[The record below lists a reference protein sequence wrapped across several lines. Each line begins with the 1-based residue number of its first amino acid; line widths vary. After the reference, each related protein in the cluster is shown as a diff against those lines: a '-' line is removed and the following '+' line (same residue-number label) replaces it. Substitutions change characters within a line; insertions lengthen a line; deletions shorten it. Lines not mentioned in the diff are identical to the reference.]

1 MLAFTWTQFWQQ
13 VVSGLSDGSIYA
25 TLALALVLIHRATGV
40 VNFAQGNMGMFSTF
54 IAWWLIYQETGPGL
68 TFWLGFALV
77 TLMSFVGGAVIYGV
91 VIRPLQR
98 GGELAIVIGTIALL
112 ILFQGLAGWIWNPEP
127 KAFKSPFPNSQLHIG
142 DVVISWL
149 WVGTILVS
157 LGCVAV
163 VFLFFRLTRTGL
175 MMRAAALR
183 ANTSRLMGIR
193 VTLMLALGWGLAAA
207 LSAVAGMMAAPSL
220 GTLDPFFML
229 SVLVYAFAAAVLG
242 GIDSPIGAVVGA
254 YILGV
259 GISLLSTYVN
269 YITVDSQLNLP
280 VALAIL
286 LVILLFRPSGLFGR
300 AVVRR
305 V

>member
-1 MLAFTWTQFWQQ
+1 VLLAFTWTQFWQQ
-13 VVSGLSDGSIYA
+13 VVAGLATGGIYA

-54 IAWWLIYQETGPGL
+54 IAWSLIENHGVEY
-68 TFWLGFALV
+68 WLGFAIVLAV
-77 TLMSFVGGAVIYGV
+77 SFAGGTAIYGA

-112 ILFQGLAGWIWNPEP
+112 VALQGGAGWIWTPEI
-127 KAFKSPFPNSQLHIG
+127 KAFRSPFPFSTIDIG
-142 DVVISWL
+142 GVIISWQD
-149 WVGTILVS
+149 VGPILVS
-157 LGCVAV
+157 FACVLV

-183 ANTSRLMGIR
+183 PTTSRLMGIR
-193 VTLMLALGWGLAAA
+193 VTLMLAVGWGLAAT
-207 LSAVAGMMAAPSL
+207 LSAVAGMMAAP
-220 GTLDPFFML
+220 TLPLEPTFML

-242 GIDSPIGAVVGA
+242 GIDSPLGAVVGA
-254 YILGV
+254 YVLGV

-269 YITVDSQLNLP
+269 YIAVDSQLNLP
-280 VALAIL
+280 VALGIL
-286 LVILLFRPSGLFGR
+286 LIVLLFRPAGLFGR